1 VVATPTFCSPSSP
14 CRAVGP
20 QTASVGSEVAH
31 RVAQMLATVR
41 RSNRACGFP
50 AHGFHEGSL
59 FREAVEER
67 NGPSLPPLGRS
78 VQQFPRA
85 KRTGISLK
93 ELIHLS
99 TLTHCL
105 PLSSQPPSSVAFP
118 NPFGRRLP
126 GHAAFT
132 ALKVLLNRPTT
143 DKASLTLSL
152 SLIGLL
158 TPKPSRDLVSS
169 PEVTHCSSVPCRPQ
183 TPWCGG

>member
-1 VVATPTFCSPSSP
+1 MVFLS
-14 CRAVGP
+14 
-20 QTASVGSEVAH
+20 
-31 RVAQMLATVR
+31 
-41 RSNRACGFP
+41 
-50 AHGFHEGSL
+50 
-59 FREAVEER
+59 
-67 NGPSLPPLGRS
+67 PPLGRS

-105 PLSSQPPSSVAFP
+105 PLSSQPPLSVAFP

-143 DKASLTLSL
+143 DKASLLFAFAYRLAYSQT
-152 SLIGLL
+152 IQ
-158 TPKPSRDLVSS
+158 R
-169 PEVTHCSSVPCRPQ
+169 PCQ
-183 TPWCGG
+183 FS